1 MPSGAWRNVKILRF
15 GDVRLRHRCRPVR
28 DDEADLEN
36 LADVLWHLQLQH
48 EGVGLAAP
56 QVGDLRRVI
65 VVQDLRERAQTRRLV
80 LINPVVTAR
89 SDLRVTMEEGCLS
102 FPGLY
107 LRLRRPVAIQVR
119 YCDLAGQTRIMAAE
133 GLLARVILHEIDHLD
148 GVLFI
153 DHLSWV
159 KRWLLTWRLR
169 RLQVHR
175 RRRGLV

>member
-1 MPSGAWRNVKILRF
+1 MLSGAGSSVQILRF
-15 GDVRLRHRCRPVR
+15 GDGRLRRRCRPVR
-28 DDEADLEN
+28 DDEEGLDN

-65 VVQDLRERAQTRRLV
+65 VVQDLRERTQTRRLV
-80 LINPVVTAR
+80 LTNPVVTAR

-107 LRLRRPVAIQVR
+107 LRLRRSAAIQVR
-119 YCDLAGQTRIMAAE
+119 YRDLAGQTRNMAAK

-148 GVLFI
+148 GVLFS

-159 KRWLLTWRLR
+159 KRWLWTWRLR
-169 RLQVHR
+169 RLKVHSWR
-175 RRRGLV
+175 KGVV